1 MSSVD
6 VVLGEPSLV
15 TQSLPTELQTRQR
28 WVCWDSTD
36 EGGQAID
43 PTSDEPAASLDAG
56 TNLNKAEHSFEA
68 SNYDGVA
75 FIVRSDE
82 QYVGIRLL
90 DCVGGTA
97 HDPEIEDWAEDIIDT
112 IDSYAEVG
120 PSGDNVLILAKGDV
134 PDESVAAENVR
145 LTTKGVLPVTGKALD
160 NSPPIHRRQSELE
173 AVIEKCQQQVS
184 IADDRQTAEFEE
196 NVTLSDVRETV
207 VKNFDEAQWHLTEA
221 ILSTHATL
229 FVGGVQ
235 NCAGLIVVGQS
246 GAGKT
251 TALKFFEGLDEQ
263 FYRSDEVTPAS
274 FVTHDASLSEDQLEE
289 VDLLP
294 RIKHKSLLCRDMETW
309 FSGDRE
315 SIRTT
320 MSRMTHLMDGEGL
333 TRDSGSHG
341 KRGYEGDFRFSFIG
355 ASTPLQSRAWEVMGN
370 AGYRF
375 VFYHKE
381 PRPDDHETL
390 RNNLFGESSYEEKVA
405 ECRQKVQSFLHRLWN
420 DHGGYGS
427 IPDDEISFSDDAQ
440 NAIPYLAKVVK
451 FSRATLTDRSGK
463 DSPDVS
469 REDPHRIGAV
479 LREIAKGRALIDGE
493 TEVSVDDVV
502 VSARVALSTMP
513 SKRRPLVRTLLNPA
527 NDGRLTRN
535 EVGEALGVSKPTA
548 LDRMELMDTLGI
560 AKFTE
565 VEDDGRG
572 TKKLEL
578 KEEFQW
584 PDVLPFPDR

>member
-1 MSSVD
+1 MSSAD
-6 VVLGEPSLV
+6 VRLDESALS
-15 TQSLPTELQTRQR
+15 TQKLPTEIQTLQR
-28 WVCWDSTD
+28 WVCWQSKDD
-36 EGGQAID
+36 EKRAIVPHSSETANSLND
-43 PTSDEPAASLDAG
+43 ATS
-56 TNLNKAEHSFEA
+56 LNEAKHSSETED
-68 SNYDGVA
+68 YDGVA
-75 FIVRSDE
+75 LILSE
-82 QYVGIRLL
+82 ELVGVRLL
-90 DCVGGTA
+90 DAVEGPSHNPTL
-97 HDPEIEDWAEDIIDT
+97 DDWAEEVIRS
-112 IDSYAEVG
+112 IDSYTEIS
-120 PSGDNVLILAKGDV
+120 PSGEDVLLLAEGETPTDAIDSERV
-134 PDESVAAENVR
+134 EVTS
-145 LTTKGVLPVTGKALD
+145 TKDIIPITGNALD
-160 NSPPIHRRQSELE
+160 SSRTVQPRQEELE
-173 AVIEKCQQQVS
+173 ALFEKCEQQES
-184 IADDRQTAEFEE
+184 IADEGLTVEFEDG
-196 NVTLSDVRETV
+196 VTLSDVQETV

-229 FVGGVQ
+229 FVGGIQ
-235 NCAGLIVVGQS
+235 NCAGLIAVGQS

-251 TALKFFEGLDEQ
+251 TALKFFEGLSEQ

-274 FVTHDASLSEDQLEE
+274 FVTHDASLSEEQLEE

-294 RIKHKSLLCRDMETW
+294 RIRHKSLLCRDMETW
-309 FSGDRE
+309 FSGDKKN
-315 SIRTT
+315 IRTT

-355 ASTPLQSRAWEVMGN
+355 ASTPLKSRAWDVMGN

-381 PRPDDHETL
+381 ARPDDEETL
-390 RNNLFGESSYEEKVA
+390 KNNLFGESSYEEKVA

-463 DSPDVS
+463 EDPVVS

-493 TEVSVDDVV
+493 QEVDVDDVV
-502 VSARVALSTMP
+502 VSGRVALSTMP
-513 SKRRPLVRTLLNPA
+513 SKRRPLVRALLKPA
-527 NDGRLTRN
+527 NDGQLTRN
-535 EVGEALGVSKPTA
+535 EVQNALYVSKPTA

-560 AKFTE
+560 AEFSE

-578 KEEFQW
+578 KEEFEW
-584 PDVLPFPDR
+584 PDVLPFPGR

>member
-1 MSSVD
+1 MSSTD
-6 VVLGEPSLV
+6 VRLDGAAISTEG
-15 TQSLPTELQTRQR
+15 LPTEIQTLQR
-28 WVCWDSTD
+28 WLCWQSDD
-36 EGGQAID
+36 NEKRAIA
-43 PTSDEPAASLDAG
+43 PSSGEEASSLSDAASLNEAR
-56 TNLNKAEHSFEA
+56 HSFETED
-68 SNYDGVA
+68 YDGVA
-75 FIVRSDE
+75 LILSE
-82 QYVGIRLL
+82 ELVGIRLL
-90 DCVGGTA
+90 DAVEGPSHNPTI
-97 HDPEIEDWAEDIIDT
+97 DDWAEKVIRSIN
-112 IDSYAEVG
+112 SYTEIS
-120 PSGDNVLILAKGDV
+120 PSGDDILILVKGELPNETVNSERVEVASAGSIV
-134 PDESVAAENVR
+134 PITGSGLDSSAA
-145 LTTKGVLPVTGKALD
+145 
-160 NSPPIHRRQSELE
+160 IQRRQEELE
-173 AVIEKCQQQVS
+173 AFFQKCKQQGS
-184 IADDRQTAEFEE
+184 IANDNQTVKFEQD
-196 NVTLSDVRETV
+196 VTLCDVRDTV
-207 VKNFDEAQWHLTEA
+207 VKNFGEAQWHLTEA

-229 FVGGVQ
+229 FVDDIQ

-251 TALKFFEGLDEQ
+251 TALRFFEGLEEQ

-274 FVTHDASLSEDQLEE
+274 FVTHDASLSEEQLED

-309 FSGDRE
+309 FSGDKE

-381 PRPDDHETL
+381 PRPDYQETL
-390 RNNLFGESSYEEKVA
+390 MNNLFGESSYEEKVT

-420 DHGGYGS
+420 EHGGYGS
-427 IPDDEISFSDDAQ
+427 IPDDEISFSDDAKR
-440 NAIPYLAKVVK
+440 AVPYLAKVVK
-451 FSRATLTDRSGK
+451 FSRATVTEQSDKETPS
-463 DSPDVS
+463 VS

-479 LREIAKGRALIDGE
+479 LREIAKGRALINGE
-493 TEVSVDDVV
+493 KRVAVDDVV

-513 SKRRPLVRTLLNPA
+513 SKRRPLVRALLNPTS
-527 NDGRLTRN
+527 DGQLTRN
-535 EVGEALGVSKPTA
+535 EVQDALGVSKPTA
-548 LDRMELMDTLGI
+548 LKRMELMENLEI
-560 AKFTE
+560 ADFSE
-565 VEDDGRG
+565 IEDDSRG

-578 KEEFQW
+578 KEGFGW